1 MNKVVESVQP
11 AQIIIYQSNT
21 YRKNLSSLYSENE
34 PNSVSKGMTNSP
46 AYLRFLHMKN
56 KGMQESHAS
65 SWNSDDCKKSC
76 EKSHATHQVSV

>member
-34 PNSVSKGMTNSP
+34 PNSGEEV
-46 AYLRFLHMKN
+46 R
-56 KGMQESHAS
+56 E
-65 SWNSDDCKKSC
+65 
-76 EKSHATHQVSV
+76 